1 MKTMITAVILAT
13 AAAVDAQ
20 TPEEELAAALPGIF
34 ARCEAHARELL
45 DGMGKAD
52 PARTRQPISFVRGH
66 VDTCDAYDWCS
77 GFFPGTLW
85 YLFERTG
92 NEFWKTAATDFTER
106 LIEPLRHDA
115 NNHDV
120 GFRTYCSAGNALRLT
135 GDARYADF
143 LHDTAA
149 ALRTRYSD
157 RMGLIR
163 SWDGPTVRTWKI
175 FDPQYIVIIDNMM
188 NLELLEWDAKN
199 GGAAKSDEIARN
211 QADSTDRHHF
221 RPDGSAYHIL
231 SYATNHP
238 DRITGIYSGQGGNVE
253 GTWSRG
259 QAWAIYGFA
268 VMYRETGTPRYLA
281 RAERAAEYW
290 LTERNLPEDG
300 IPYWDFTAI
309 GEERDASAGAITASA
324 FLELSTLV
332 KDPIRAARYRAAAVR
347 MLLALAGP
355 GYFAAPG
362 EAGGFMLK
370 HSVATKPTG
379 AGIDISINYADYYF
393 LEGLVRFGR
402 LKGVK

>member
-1 MKTMITAVILAT
+1 MEK
-13 AAAVDAQ
+13 
-20 TPEEELAAALPGIF
+20 
-34 ARCEAHARELL
+34 L
-45 DGMGKAD
+45 DPK
-52 PARTRQPISFVRGH
+52 RTRQPILFQRGRLS
-66 VDTCDAYDWCS
+66 TCDAYDWCS

-85 YLFERTG
+85 YLYEQTRD
-92 NEFWKTAATDFTER
+92 EFWRKAAADYTER

-120 GFRTYCSAGNALRLT
+120 GFRTYCSAGHALRLT
-135 GDARYADF
+135 GDRRYADF

-149 ALRTRYSD
+149 ALRTRYCD

-199 GGAAKSDEIARN
+199 GGAAKSDAIARS

-231 SYATNHP
+231 SYSTNHP

-253 GTWSRG
+253 GTWARG

-268 VMYRETGTPRYLA
+268 VMYRETGEKRYLA
-281 RAERAAEYW
+281 RAEKAADYW
-290 LTERNLPEDG
+290 LNERNLPEDG
-300 IPYWDFTAI
+300 VPYWDFTAV
-309 GEERDASAGAITASA
+309 GEERDASAAAITASA
-324 FLELSTLV
+324 LLELSTFAREPV
-332 KDPIRAARYRAAAVR
+332 RAERYHAAATR

-362 EAGGFMLK
+362 EAGGFMIR

-379 AGIDISINYADYYF
+379 GGIDIAINYADYYF
-393 LEGLVRFGR
+393 VEGLVRFSRQVGGR
-402 LKGVK
+402 